1 MTIPTTHSQTPRWWL
16 VSVLA
21 AVAAMALAT
30 GALYLPSGWWWVLVL
45 GLVVFGIT
53 FWLQPSSW
61 YRRRAAIAM
70 SIAAITTI
78 APGFEAIL
86 RFGPDTMGS
95 LIVKTGWPAIVMPWL
110 VAAWFGWLDFLSRKP
125 VSQVTGASMQTSIRA
140 IFAKTVHVT
149 IHQGT
154 TQLEPNNEYPDNA
167 DPPEIPRVAATLA
180 PAFSKGGNHPIAQSR
195 LPHSAEQLIGRTQE
209 LRKLTQALNS
219 DKTHIVSI
227 IAWGGVGKTSLV
239 HEWMSR
245 LAVQKW
251 PKIERYFDWSFY
263 SQGVREQGAASAD
276 NFIAEALRHFGDA
289 DPQAGSPHDRGERLA
304 RLVTAKPT
312 VLILDGLEPLQYPP
326 GPTQGEFKDP
336 ALWALLRG
344 LAPRP
349 FIPRP

>member
-209 LRKLTQALNS
+209 LRKLTQALNN

-227 IAWGGVGKTSLV
+227 ITWGGLS
-239 HEWMSR
+239 
-245 LAVQKW
+245 
-251 PKIERYFDWSFY
+251 P
-263 SQGVREQGAASAD
+263 GAGWGRPHWCMNGCRAWWCRNGRRSSVISTGRFTARGCASK
-276 NFIAEALRHFGDA
+276 
-289 DPQAGSPHDRGERLA
+289 A
-304 RLVTAKPT
+304 RLRR
-312 VLILDGLEPLQYPP
+312 IIS
-326 GPTQGEFKDP
+326 
-336 ALWALLRG
+336 LLRRCG
-344 LAPRP
+344 ILAMPIRRP
-349 FIPRP
+349 VRRMIVVSGWLGW